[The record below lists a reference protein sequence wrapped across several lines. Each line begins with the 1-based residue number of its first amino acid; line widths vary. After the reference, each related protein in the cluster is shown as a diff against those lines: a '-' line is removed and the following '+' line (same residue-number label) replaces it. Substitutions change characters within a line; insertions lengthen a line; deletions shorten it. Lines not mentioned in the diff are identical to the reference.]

1 MVPLPDPVNSR
12 EVDSIDRDLLP
23 KSESPTETLNVAL
36 IPEAPAVVTV
46 IDLMVP
52 DMPEVERTSS
62 EAEFLALPIWRPLS

>member
-12 EVDSIDRDLLP
+12 EVDSIVRDLLP

-52 DMPEVERTSS
+52 DMPEVERTS
-62 EAEFLALPIWRPLS
+62 L